1 MAKHRA
7 TFQGWCPFR
16 GCLHRSES
24 RPTSLERPGSING
37 WNRPERHRR
46 PSDSSFR
53 AGSRHTRDSCIRG
66 AETAARLT
74 RNALLRRSEIAEAR
88 GKTIHR
94 EVELHA
100 LIDDVNEWDNEHW
113 KAISPPAADG
123 IRPVKPSRRSRRF
136 GCCHSFEARRL
147 RKMAGAWSGVV
158 TGIYGDEAWSR
169 FSGRP
174 STGSMIPQTF
184 RWLLAGVFGR

>member
-37 WNRPERHRR
+37 WTRPERHRR

-74 RNALLRRSEIAEAR
+74 RNALLRWSEIAEAR

-113 KAISPPAADG
+113 KAMSPPAADG
-123 IRPVKPSRRSRRF
+123 IRPLKPSRRSRRF
-136 GCCHSFEARRL
+136 RCSL
-147 RKMAGAWSGVV
+147 L
-158 TGIYGDEAWSR
+158 SR
-169 FSGRP
+169 G
-174 STGSMIPQTF
+174 
-184 RWLLAGVFGR
+184 GVFARGLVHGLEWLRGSTATRVGAGSVGDHPPGDRKSTRLNSSHVEI

>member
-1 MAKHRA
+1 MAKDRA

-37 WNRPERHRR
+37 WTRPERHRR

-74 RNALLRRSEIAEAR
+74 RNALLRWSEIAEAR

-113 KAISPPAADG
+113 KAMSPPGGRWHPPPEALEEIEAL
-123 IRPVKPSRRSRRF
+123 PLLSLLSR
-136 GCCHSFEARRL
+136 G
-147 RKMAGAWSGVV
+147 
-158 TGIYGDEAWSR
+158 
-169 FSGRP
+169 
-174 STGSMIPQTF
+174 
-184 RWLLAGVFGR
+184 GVFARGLVHGLEWLRGSTATRVGAGSVGDHPPGR

>member
-37 WNRPERHRR
+37 WTRPERHRR

-74 RNALLRRSEIAEAR
+74 RNALLRWSEIAEAR

-113 KAISPPAADG
+113 KAMSPRRQMASAPEALEEIEALRLLSLLRGATSSQDG
-123 IRPVKPSRRSRRF
+123 WCMV
-136 GCCHSFEARRL
+136 
-147 RKMAGAWSGVV
+147 WSGY
-158 TGIYGDEAWSR
+158 GI
-169 FSGRP
+169 
-174 STGSMIPQTF
+174 
-184 RWLLAGVFGR
+184 